1 MKRYGVFKRLPNGSR
16 WLVCPANDLTEAKTK
31 MLDSA
36 RKTGHEHFIRDLV
49 LRQTVA
55 TSREDQIAVGH
66 RTEET

>member
-1 MKRYGVFKRLPNGSR
+1 MARYVVFKRLPNGSS

-36 RKTGHEHFIRDLV
+36 RKTGLRHFIHDLV

-55 TSREDQIAVGH
+55 ASLEVSKAYGRAAG
-66 RTEET
+66 